1 MALFGPLITGISLSA
16 AVGLRAYL
24 PLMFLTIFANE
35 GAIKLHESYAFL
47 LTNSALAIIVCLTV
61 VEIVADFIPVLD
73 HLVNATH
80 TIIRPLVATMIIGS
94 LLYSMTIPAGLLIGL
109 MVGGLISVAVHMVKS
124 GVRAV
129 VTTATLGFGNT
140 LLSFGENIAS
150 AFLSLLAI
158 VAPYV
163 VIFITIVFLL
173 TIGLI
178 GRWLLRRLKRL
189 RGRIRH
195 KQAGEIPFWSN
206 SNPEQEVPW

>member
-1 MALFGPLITGISLSA
+1 
-16 AVGLRAYL
+16 
-24 PLMFLTIFANE
+24 MFLSIFANA
-35 GAIKLHESYAFL
+35 GTIKLHQSYAFL
-47 LTNSALAIIVCLTV
+47 STNSALAIIVLLTV
-61 VEIVADFIPVLD
+61 LEIVADFIPVLD

-80 TIIRPLVATMIIGS
+80 MIIRPLVATMIMGA
-94 LLYSMTIPAGLLIGL
+94 LLYSLPIPAGLLVSL
-109 MVGGLISVAVHMVKS
+109 MVGGLISVAVHLVKS

-129 VTTATLGFGNT
+129 VTTATFGLGNT

-158 VAPYV
+158 VAPYI
-163 VIFITIVFLL
+163 VIFITIAFLL

-189 RGRIRH
+189 QKRILY

-206 SNPEQEVPW
+206 SNYEVDFGKSTYKSYN

>member
-1 MALFGPLITGISLSA
+1 M
-16 AVGLRAYL
+16 
-24 PLMFLTIFANE
+24 
-35 GAIKLHESYAFL
+35 
-47 LTNSALAIIVCLTV
+47 
-61 VEIVADFIPVLD
+61 
-73 HLVNATH
+73 
-80 TIIRPLVATMIIGS
+80 
-94 LLYSMTIPAGLLIGL
+94 
-109 MVGGLISVAVHMVKS
+109 
-124 GVRAV
+124 
-129 VTTATLGFGNT
+129 
-140 LLSFGENIAS
+140 SFGENIAS